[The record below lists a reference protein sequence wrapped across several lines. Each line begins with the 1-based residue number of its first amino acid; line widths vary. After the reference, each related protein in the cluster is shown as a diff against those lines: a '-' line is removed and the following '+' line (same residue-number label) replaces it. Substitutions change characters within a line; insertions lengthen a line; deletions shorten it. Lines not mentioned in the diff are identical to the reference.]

1 MKSKLANG
9 ILWATAAAV
18 IGLVVI
24 TRLSLPESSESIALR
39 EKTELDR
46 MGQTCLDS
54 LKPDLKDPFSARV
67 VSVVRSTE
75 DPREYAINY
84 RAKNSY
90 GAYGAGDTVCVISDG
105 KVVEPTTS
113 MRRLIIITERRVEQ
127 QKVYNSCMNSSNLL
141 LSQGKSEESKELECD
156 QYKPAD

>member
-9 ILWATAAAV
+9 ILWVTAAAV

-67 VSVVRSTE
+67 VSVVRSAE
-75 DPREYAINY
+75 DPNEYAIEY
-84 RAKNSY
+84 RAKNSF
-90 GAYGAGDTVCVISDG
+90 GAYGAGDTVCVIRDG
-105 KVVEPTTS
+105 KVVEPSTS

-127 QKVYNSCMNSSNLL
+127 QKVYNSCMKSSNLL
-141 LSQGKSEESKELECD
+141 LSLEKEEESKKLNCG
-156 QYKPAD
+156 QYKPEG